1 MPPLTV
7 DRRCEQAHRP
17 ALRAYH
23 DSMLSIGDGQQGFK
37 LEVIEK
43 DEEMIAKT
51 LSMAKASLIAP
62 EEERSMEEH
71 MRARSERYAD
81 RTEKKEMPRERSTTQ
96 RLWRMVKIAWPARA
110 ALKLGA
116 IAALIIGQ
124 TVNEDLLF
132 ANTGLM
138 FGCLM
143 TRDVRRMVAL
153 TRNAALGAL
162 CQCLI
167 WETLRYMQQELGTEL
182 AEKVWR
188 NVSARYMCKTSDSL
202 LRDCCGLAN
211 QRVFQRTT
219 TFIACRTRTAGSP
232 TRSSAFRTTYTAYC
246 FTHSTRSRPAW

>member
-1 MPPLTV
+1 
-7 DRRCEQAHRP
+7 
-17 ALRAYH
+17 
-23 DSMLSIGDGQQGFK
+23 
-37 LEVIEK
+37 
-43 DEEMIAKT
+43 
-51 LSMAKASLIAP
+51 
-62 EEERSMEEH
+62 MEEH
-71 MRARSERYAD
+71 TRARSESYAD

-138 FGCLM
+138 FSCLM
-143 TRDVRRMVAL
+143 TRDVRGMVAL

-188 NVSARYMCKTSDSL
+188 NVSARYMGKTSDSL

-219 TFIACRTRTAGSP
+219 TFIACRTRMAGSP
-232 TRSSAFRTTYTAYC
+232 TRSSAFRTTYTACC
-246 FTHSTRSRPAW
+246 FTHSIRSRPAW